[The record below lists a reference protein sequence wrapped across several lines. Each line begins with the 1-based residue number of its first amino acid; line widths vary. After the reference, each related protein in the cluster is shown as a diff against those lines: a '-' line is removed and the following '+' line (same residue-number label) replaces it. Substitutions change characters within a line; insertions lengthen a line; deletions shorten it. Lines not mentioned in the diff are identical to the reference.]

1 MRLGIA
7 HPYSRGCEDPNVFH
21 WTSPKNKAHLMTTIT
36 SPEPNQDAPS
46 AGATKGAMTFI
57 IATVVLDMLSIGLIV
72 PIMPRLVEGFF
83 PGQTADAAH
92 ALGLAM
98 TSWALLQFIMSPI
111 LGALSDQFG
120 RRPIILVSCIGL
132 GVSYFATALAPSFA
146 LFLAARLI
154 SGATAGNISAANAY
168 IADVTPP
175 AERAKAFGMLGA
187 AFGVGFTFGPGIG
200 GLLGAID
207 IRFPLYGAGVLCF
220 INAAYGY
227 FILPESLKVE
237 NRTPFMWR
245 KANPIGALSVFK
257 GQPMLYGLLP
267 VYALFSLAQSVF
279 PTTFV
284 LYGEHRYSFDTIT
297 TGATMAASAMMMI
310 LAQIFLVQ
318 RVVRGLGERRAMM
331 VALVFGMIGF
341 ALYGLAPTPMWF
353 WASMPVMT
361 LWAVFTPAIQS
372 LMTQRVSPSAQGRL
386 QGGLASITALMGV
399 VAPQLYTTLFA
410 MGVTNKLPGGV
421 DLPGAPFLAASGCV
435 AIALIIAYFAV
446 TRSPMSGKLGGRG

>member
-1 MRLGIA
+1 
-7 HPYSRGCEDPNVFH
+7 
-21 WTSPKNKAHLMTTIT
+21 MTATT
-36 SPEPNQDAPS
+36 TPEPEQAVTPP
-46 AGATKGAMTFI
+46 GATKGALTFI

-83 PGQTADAAH
+83 PGQLTDAAH

-98 TSWALLQFIMSPI
+98 TSWAALQFIMSPI
-111 LGALSDQFG
+111 LGALSDQYG

-132 GVSYFATALAPSFA
+132 GVSYFATALAPTFA

-175 AERAKAFGMLGA
+175 SGRAKAFGMLGA
-187 AFGVGFTFGPGIG
+187 AFAVGFTFGPGLG

-207 IRFPLYGAGVLCF
+207 IRFPLYAAGILCF
-220 INAAYGY
+220 INALYGY
-227 FILPESLKVE
+227 FVLPESLARE
-237 NRTPFMWR
+237 NRTPFQWL
-245 KANPIGALSVFK
+245 KANPIGALAVFK
-257 GQPMLYGLLP
+257 GQPMLYALLP

-284 LYGEHRYSFDTIT
+284 LYAEHRYHFNTVV
-297 TGATMAASAMMMI
+297 TGATMAASATLMI
-310 LAQIFLVQ
+310 FAQIFLVQ

-331 VALVFGMIGF
+331 VALCFGMLGF
-341 ALYGLAPTPMWF
+341 ALYGLAPTPFWF

-361 LWAVFTPAIQS
+361 LWAVFTPSIQS

-386 QGGLASITALMGV
+386 QGGLASITALMGI

-410 MGVTNKLPGGV
+410 LGVSKTLPGGV
-421 DLPGAPFLAASGCV
+421 DLPGAPFFAASLCLV
-435 AIALIIAYFAV
+435 FALAIAYFAV
-446 TRSPMSGKLGGRG
+446 RRSPTSGRPGASA